1 MLELGQGTAPV
12 TILSTA
18 GTTFASAHM
27 VQQIWYASTAGY
39 SSWSLAIDS
48 RSAAR
53 VEAILSSLGKA
64 IPVTVIVKQ
73 VSRHLVAFCRYT
85 VCSISTWTFLNVKSV
100 CSEAAGAAR
109 RCVVDVS
116 PLFSSLWKESNM
128 ATRSYYTSLDK
139 LLG

>member
-1 MLELGQGTAPV
+1 MFSFIIDFSSSWLVHVWWYFRRNRPETISMLELSRGTAPV

-85 VCSISTWTFLNVKSV
+85 VCSISTWTF
-100 CSEAAGAAR
+100 SER
-109 RCVVDVS
+109 
-116 PLFSSLWKESNM
+116 
-128 ATRSYYTSLDK
+128 
-139 LLG
+139 